1 MLPSRS
7 KRFASADGRIERL
20 HLVSPWQLGLVVLL
34 LILLF
39 ALIFPRR
46 SLLDELHRQERYDD
60 LTLAYI
66 DNLRRVDT
74 GDDDLTILMTRARL
88 DRIDYATIEASL
100 QPIAEGKDAR
110 LRTLAMRVLAVAS
123 LREMRRILTDFHG
136 EEAVFNVLRQ
146 HYNRIRSAGDERAL
160 LEALPLWIETL
171 LRTPLR
177 RLRELPALQAQVAE
191 LLASN
196 ASRKSP
202 ELSDSLKLA
211 SLALHVGM
219 HEEANRL
226 LAATDPAVL
235 REQLPDEAEKAL
247 GYGQHDTAGMLYL
260 LARAHAVTRDEA
272 RERFRQGIDALMAG
286 GLHAQAMASV
296 DRHLG
301 DLAQDS
307 ATLRYLT
314 KVALAAGDPARAAGY
329 ARRLVFRPNGE
340 AKR

>member
-7 KRFASADGRIERL
+7 KRFASADGRVERL
-20 HLVSPWQLGLVVLL
+20 HLISPLQMGLVVLL

-66 DNLRRVDT
+66 DNLRLVDT
-74 GDDDLTILMTRARL
+74 GNDDLTILMTRARL

-100 QPIAEGKDAR
+100 KPIADGGDAR
-110 LRTLAMRVLAVAS
+110 LRILAVRVLAIAS
-123 LREMRRILTDFHG
+123 LNEMRHILVDFRG
-136 EEAVFNVLRQ
+136 EESGFNRLRF
-146 HYNRIRSAGDERAL
+146 HYTQIYSSGDERVL
-160 LEALPLWIETL
+160 FDALPLWIETL
-171 LRTPLR
+171 LRMPLR
-177 RLRELPALQAQVAE
+177 RLKELPVLQAQVSE
-191 LLASN
+191 FFKI
-196 ASRKSP
+196 SRIAQG
-202 ELSDSLKLA
+202 LSERIKLA
-211 SLALHVGM
+211 SLALHAGM
-219 HEEANRL
+219 DVDAARL
-226 LAATDPAVL
+226 LATIDPAVL
-235 REQLPDEAEKAL
+235 RRQFPDEAERAL
-247 GYGQHDTAGMLYL
+247 GYGQYDTAGMLYL
-260 LARAHAVTRDEA
+260 LAREHAETVDEA

-329 ARRLVFRPNGE
+329 ARRLVFRPQGE